1 MYEVT
6 RTIQENKGFGNKEYQ
21 NSSSRNNQ
29 LHKPGK
35 ITLPQWESEPITT
48 TRITY
53 NTWAQADVAHTGSLW
68 AENHSTTQWA
78 CGPPNLSADLSTH
91 HKPPV
96 PLPKGC
102 AWLWWNLNKETT
114 GCVYLMRRGT
124 GPLLLDHPTS
134 TDGGGSILKRK
145 SFLFSVF
152 QTTVGAWHCA
162 IQFDLQAGMEHS
174 DGQSV
179 VTEIKKVLRTGL
191 YLDTQ
196 HPVGSTVW
204 ESYRT
209 LRSRALLE
217 EVSHWEQTESIQ
229 PCSTSCSPSL
239 LPPVY
244 MGGKVMSQL
253 LAPADMLCL
262 PHHQGLYPSGT
273 AGQSEPLLPWV
284 ALGRGIWPPQQG
296 N

>member
-134 TDGGGSILKRK
+134 TWWRGKHPQEKELS
-145 SFLFSVF
+145 LF
-152 QTTVGAWHCA
+152 C
-162 IQFDLQAGMEHS
+162 LPNHS
-174 DGQSV
+174 
-179 VTEIKKVLRTGL
+179 RGL
-191 YLDTQ
+191 ALCN
-196 HPVGSTVW
+196 TVW
-204 ESYRT
+204 SAGWHGAQWRPECGDWDQKGPPHRLVFGHS
-209 LRSRALLE
+209 A
-217 EVSHWEQTESIQ
+217 
-229 PCSTSCSPSL
+229 PS
-239 LPPVY
+239 
-244 MGGKVMSQL
+244 
-253 LAPADMLCL
+253 
-262 PHHQGLYPSGT
+262 
-273 AGQSEPLLPWV
+273 W
-284 ALGRGIWPPQQG
+284 
-296 N
+296 